1 MPSLF
6 MDVRLDLMDDDFTHR
21 NLVVC
26 ADVFEQTFEV

>member
-1 MPSLF
+1 MPSF
-6 MDVRLDLMDDDFTHR
+6 FVDVRLDLMNDDFAHR